1 MIRRFASFRFV
12 PKITTVGAIL
22 HTFKFVG
29 DCHQGP
35 TFSCAD
41 KGSGAKSGGE
51 AVSVVK
57 NVIV

>member
-1 MIRRFASFRFV
+1 
-12 PKITTVGAIL
+12 VGAVGN
-22 HTFKFVG
+22 TFKFVG
-29 DCHQGP
+29 DCHQGT

-57 NVIV
+57 NVIVEKGRRAVSL